1 MTYDEVE
8 LRHTNDKV
16 DRKNLAFTYENFT
29 QTPLWDHFKVP
40 IPHKKLQITQEQMSI
55 VIRQNVFK
63 SKINK
68 DCI

>member
-1 MTYDEVE
+1 MKTLPKHHFGII
-8 LRHTNDKV
+8 LR
-16 DRKNLAFTYENFT
+16 F
-29 QTPLWDHFKVP
+29 P
-40 IPHKKLQITQEQMSI
+40 IPHKKLQIMQEQMSI